1 MLLSG
6 KVPQLFWSIINQT
19 IIKSKMSSGIVYLL
33 QKYKS
38 SHSGASL
45 VAWMVKTLLTMPETW
60 ILSLGQEDALEKGM
74 ATHSSVLGANVCVL
88 SHFRYVQLFATYGLY
103 LAKLFCPWDSTG
115 QNTGVG
121 FHALHQVI
129 LLI

>member
-1 MLLSG
+1 
-6 KVPQLFWSIINQT
+6 
-19 IIKSKMSSGIVYLL
+19 MSTGIVYLL

-88 SHFRYVQLFATYGLY
+88 NHFRYVQLFATLWTIPCQA
-103 LAKLFCPWDSTG
+103 LLSM
-115 QNTGVG
+115 G
-121 FHALHQVI
+121 FHRTEYCSGFPCSPPGDPPDLGMEPASLGF
-129 LLI
+129 